1 MAEDTEDLLGLGRR
15 VRKVKDDRS
24 RQGKKVVS
32 DRSTLAVWEW
42 SRPWG
47 GVPQGRT
54 KLPGITKLENRTH
67 FHCDFG
73 KQSQNMQAELQALS
87 LMKQAST
94 SMLLSALER
103 EDAPPKQAI
112 H

>member
-15 VRKVKDDRS
+15 GRKVKDDRS

-54 KLPGITKLENRTH
+54 KFPGITELENRPR
-67 FHCDFG
+67 FHCNFR
-73 KQSQNMQAELQALS
+73 K
-87 LMKQAST
+87 
-94 SMLLSALER
+94 
-103 EDAPPKQAI
+103 
-112 H
+112 